1 MEVGTSAFPPL
12 SPSPLPKV
20 SCTYTWAHAMVGH
33 QEFSI
38 LCHFTTFVCC
48 IKLSSEEKA
57 GLEHIHPWR
66 YTAGT
71 CFPPGSRQLCLRL
84 FMVLSFWSS
93 PPFWRRIFP
102 PCLAGPSAGWDRS
115 LAPWFACALMG
126 LLLVFLLVFRL
137 FVETSYGLKPT
148 TFRCQPL
155 GSRMLCDSGVSHA
168 RCCRANSAC
177 KSCDS
182 ETVPVMKPYC
192 DQLSS
197 Q

>member
-102 PCLAGPSAGWDRS
+102 PCSAGPSAGWDRS
-115 LAPWFACALMG
+115 LGSPVCHRPGRGTAECPVGSGASLCSLWGQWAGGAECF
-126 LLLVFLLVFRL
+126 FLSFLHKL
-137 FVETSYGLKPT
+137 
-148 TFRCQPL
+148 
-155 GSRMLCDSGVSHA
+155 
-168 RCCRANSAC
+168 N
-177 KSCDS
+177 
-182 ETVPVMKPYC
+182 
-192 DQLSS
+192 
-197 Q
+197 